1 MISPSHRPLTMT
13 ARSLVVLPLVLLATG
28 CGIDRPD
35 EPEELCGGSVP
46 ASGGAAGK
54 GAPDRTVQNVDG
66 DAYED
71 LVVPYLG
78 PYETG
83 GEAEREGSVLV
94 VPGGADGPDGTRAQ
108 AVVPGEGGVP
118 GSPVA
123 EAGSGDEFRLGDFD
137 GDGLTD
143 VVIDAGPETEEADR
157 TSKTI
162 LILWGGTDGGTIA
175 DQPRDGRPSLEA
187 VGDFDGDGTSD
198 LLVGGSGEGGAL
210 HVLYGPFERDG
221 SYDRT
226 ADAGEGEDG
235 IGLGAVEKE
244 FSTGDVNGD
253 GRDDVFATGAFEEM
267 AYETAVWTSTGD
279 GFESAGNAAAADAGV
294 VADVDGDGYGDLVVH
309 ETGATAEE
317 GPWTPGRISVFPG
330 GPDALGAE
338 AAGFTLDSAGLPRE
352 SEDGDY
358 FGRVLAAGDVNGD
371 GYADVA
377 AAVYRS
383 VTAGAPA
390 DKGDVVLL
398 PGGPDGLTG
407 EGACLLRPEDADQYP
422 TASPPPE
429 DEYWDEYAD
438 TSRVLLRLLDTDG
451 DGADDVVVGAPRV
464 EDTDDL
470 PASPVRVYRGLDD

>member
-1 MISPSHRPLTMT
+1 MT
-13 ARSLVVLPLVLLATG
+13 ARSLMVLPLVLLATG

-35 EPEELCGGSVP
+35 DPGELCGGSVS
-46 ASGGAAGK
+46 ASGGPAGE
-54 GAPDRTVQNVDG
+54 GAPVRTVQNVDG
-66 DAYED
+66 DAFED
-71 LVVPYLG
+71 LVLPHLG
-78 PYETG
+78 PYESG
-83 GEAEREGSVLV
+83 EEAEREGSLLV

-123 EAGSGDEFRLGDFD
+123 GAGFGDGLRLGDFD
-137 GDGLTD
+137 GDGRTD
-143 VVIDAGPETEEADR
+143 VVLNAGPENEDADR
-157 TSKTI
+157 TPKTI
-162 LILWGGTDGGTIA
+162 LILWGGTDGGTVA
-175 DQPRDGRPSLEA
+175 DWPRDGRPSLEA

-198 LLVGGSGEGGAL
+198 LLVGGEGGAP

-221 SYDRT
+221 SYDRS

-235 IGLGAVEKE
+235 IGLGARENE
-244 FSTGDVNGD
+244 FFTGDVNGD
-253 GRDDVFATGAFEEM
+253 GRDDVFAMGAFEEM
-267 AYETAVWTSTGD
+267 TYATVVRASTGD

-309 ETGATAEE
+309 ETGGTAEE

-330 GPDALGAE
+330 GPDSLGAE

-352 SEDGDY
+352 AEDGDY

-377 AAVYRS
+377 AGVYRS
-383 VTAGAPA
+383 VTAGTPV

-398 PGGPDGLTG
+398 PGGPDGLSG

-438 TSRVLLRLLDTDG
+438 TPRALLRLLDTDG

-470 PASPVRVYRGLDD
+470 PASPVRVYRGLGD